1 MIEMN
6 KSWQYYFEKKDN
18 VPELIHPVSS
28 FLFLK
33 EEKGL
38 WLHHQI
44 IICHVEKESLEHV
57 TYAQL
62 ALAGTHLAIFDKK
75 VHKPKSKSY
84 GRIGANMQLFLLI
97 SKEFEYFY
105 HIFWGSEGL
114 PRDPYWCIIPI

>member
-1 MIEMN
+1 MDDKNEQI
-6 KSWQYYFEKKDN
+6 KPILFWKKDK

-62 ALAGTHLAIFDKK
+62 ALADTTKGH
-75 VHKPKSKSY
+75 
-84 GRIGANMQLFLLI
+84 LI
-97 SKEFEYFY
+97 SE
-105 HIFWGSEGL
+105 
-114 PRDPYWCIIPI
+114 